1 MPTYQQYQNQER
13 LRRTQRVQYSDGNHA
28 IAFILGYTLLS
39 SYFLARASD
48 NDVTTRERT
57 LFYMANSLT
66 NLYMFQYIRL
76 SVIYYM
82 IVILNQSSND
92 ETFPLDP
99 QIEWN
104 TCTLERS
111 NLVYRNGADAGVN
124 YMVAIEGGTDS
135 VLYLSGG
142 ASYTR
147 STTFFVASEAFNSQE
162 RQTVR
167 NRDNGNKL
175 NQIRCRI
182 YDATT
187 GNLATISNPFYLQL
201 RFD

>member
-1 MPTYQQYQNQER
+1 
-13 LRRTQRVQYSDGNHA
+13 
-28 IAFILGYTLLS
+28 
-39 SYFLARASD
+39 
-48 NDVTTRERT
+48 
-57 LFYMANSLT
+57 
-66 NLYMFQYIRL
+66 
-76 SVIYYM
+76 M

-142 ASYTR
+142 SSYTR
-147 STTFFVASEAFNSQE
+147 STTFFVGSEAFNSQE